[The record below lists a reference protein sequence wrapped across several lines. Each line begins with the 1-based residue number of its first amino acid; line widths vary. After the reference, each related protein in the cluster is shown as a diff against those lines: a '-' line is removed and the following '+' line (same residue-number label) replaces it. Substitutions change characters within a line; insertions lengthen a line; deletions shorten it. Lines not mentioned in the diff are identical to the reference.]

1 MCKYRE
7 ARDLCDK
14 MTRRFP
20 EHRLDCEV
28 ILTQKNLW
36 ALNDNEFDPLKVLR
50 NVPNFNRIEH
60 TLVYT
65 FITAD
70 LHWYKLFR
78 MCLIT

>member
-20 EHRLDCEV
+20 EHRLNCEE
-28 ILTQKNLW
+28 ILAQKNLW
-36 ALNDNEFDPLKVLR
+36 ALNDNEFDPLTELR

-65 FITAD
+65 FITAG
-70 LHWYKLFR
+70 LLWYKLFK
-78 MCLIT
+78 MCLIS